1 MSELLLYVETS
12 WKGDYLESITE
23 MGEALVGHG
32 WNETV
37 RLIAPTTLCTRDFT
51 SASLQLNL
59 SGVRAVELVL
69 VVVLLCWAAS
79 PRGLGV
85 L

>member
-12 WKGDYLESITE
+12 GRDDYLESITE

-51 SASLQLNL
+51 SASFQLNF
-59 SGVRAVELVL
+59 SHVRAVEVVL
-69 VVVLLCWAAS
+69 VDVFLCLLAF
-79 PRGLGV
+79 
-85 L
+85 